1 MATRHASIAVVLFAL
16 GSAFVSASAAD
27 DPKGSTRSQYD
38 AERARCL
45 GGTTGQDQASCLK
58 SAGAAR
64 DALDQKRLQDPSTAY
79 RDNAL
84 ARCKT
89 VPAADRADCETRID
103 GAAPGTNTG
112 VSTSGSVRDGGIL
125 RETTT
130 RTSGAPE
137 PVVPPTK

>member
-1 MATRHASIAVVLFAL
+1 MSARQASIAVLLLAL
-16 GSAFVSASAAD
+16 GGAFATASAAD
-27 DPKGSTRSQYD
+27 DPKATKAQYD

-89 VPAADRADCETRID
+89 VPAAERADCETRID

-112 VSTSGSVRDGGIL
+112 VSTSGSVRDGGVL

-130 RTSGAPE
+130 RTTGGAPE